1 MKSGLSIVA
10 ALLLAAAAVFGCSTP
25 GQSGGWTTLLD
36 GDKGMENWNRDGD
49 ANWRTEAGAVMADK
63 GKGGFLVSKNDYKDF
78 ELYIEFSPDHTAN
91 SGIYMRCQDRNKL
104 SDRSCYEANI
114 FDQRPDPSYGTG
126 GIVHRGSVSAPHK
139 AGGKWNVYEIH
150 VKGPVLTVKL
160 NGVVTTS
167 IVNSELTAPGP
178 LALQFG
184 NRGKEPGGAI
194 RFRKVLIKPL

>member
-1 MKSGLSIVA
+1 MKNGLSIVA
-10 ALLLAAAAVFGCSTP
+10 ALLVAAATAFGCAAP
-25 GQSGGWTTLLD
+25 GQSGGWITLLD
-36 GDKGMENWNRDGD
+36 GDKGIENWNLYGD
-49 ANWRTEAGAVMADK
+49 ANWRTEGGAIMADK
-63 GKGGFLVSKNDYKDF
+63 GKGGFLVSKNDYTNF

-91 SGIYMRCQDRNKL
+91 SGIYMRCQDRKQL

-126 GIVHRGSVSAPHK
+126 GIVHRGSVSVPQK
-139 AGGKWNVYEIH
+139 SGGKWNVYEIY

-167 IVNSELTAPGP
+167 IVDSELTAPGP

-194 RFRKVLIKPL
+194 RFRKVQIKPL